1 MYKGWL
7 VAKAYSQ
14 IVGIDYSHIYSLVI
28 KHTSIRALLGL
39 LSSNDYE
46 IEQLNVTIAFLNF
59 ALEEEIFLQQIV
71 SFVALGKEDY
81 VCKLNKYLYGLKQ
94 SPRQWYKRLDSFMTS
109 YRFKRCT
116 SDNSVYYKKNDNAL
130 IIYLLLY
137 KDVTLIAGKIIKEFQ
152 KLKDHLTGDFE
163 MKDFGAAKNIVG
175 MEIIHDNKYAIF
187 HHSQKN
193 TLRKS

>member
-1 MYKGWL
+1 MHQCEG
-7 VAKAYSQ
+7 
-14 IVGIDYSHIYSLVI
+14 
-28 KHTSIRALLGL
+28 
-39 LSSNDYE
+39 
-46 IEQLNVTIAFLNF
+46 
-59 ALEEEIFLQQIV
+59 
-71 SFVALGKEDY
+71 FVVHSKKEY
-81 VCKLNKYLYGLKQ
+81 LCKLNKFHNFLKQ